1 MIRFSFAEWLRLVEV
16 RDTSNAAMQASASKA
31 RDIGRNANTLIGC
44 LIEKHNGWTMRHSG
58 IGSKAD
64 VTDKIDAWFTSGPH
78 NGDSIQ
84 IIRRIAAQAKDDFA
98 IQVVSKQS
106 NEAILMDQ
114 NLEDLIQGYGSKLS
128 ADAQWHIMLNADDTT
143 IFIANINDI
152 RRLVDQAVQE
162 MKRHPR
168 FRGQFSYD
176 RRSFFDRNTG
186 VNLRVAQSREGYSV
200 LAYVPAASVAQMT
213 IPVNAA
219 DIASCETA
227 TAPTP
232 VRTPNPLGH
241 TPPPATK
248 SDMEIAAEEAEKTG
262 TGTITIKST
271 NPRNIEKKIKE
282 IRTFAS
288 TRRLR
293 VTDNKDGTVTLSKW

>member
-1 MIRFSFAEWLRLVEV
+1 MIQFSFAEWLKLVEV

-106 NEAILMDQ
+106 NEAIMMDQ
-114 NLEDLIQGYGSKLS
+114 NLEDLIQNYGSKLS

-143 IFIANINDI
+143 IFVAHISDI

-176 RRSFFDRNTG
+176 RRSFLDRNTG
-186 VNLRVAQSREGYSV
+186 VNLRVATSREGYSI

-219 DIASCETA
+219 DIAGCEA
-227 TAPTP
+227 ASAPPP
-232 VRTPNPLGH
+232 VATPNPLRP
-241 TPPPATK
+241 TPPATK
-248 SDMEIAAEEAEKTG
+248 SDMEVAAEEAERSG

-282 IRTFAS
+282 IRAFAMR
-288 TRRLR
+288 RRLK
-293 VTDNKDGTVTLSKW
+293 VTDNGNGTVTLSKW